1 MFVFQALWKN
11 VLAWKLAGTVS
22 RAEVAA
28 NWPIMSVPIWLT
40 SGVWWPAIAVVSF
53 ATAWPQSTGVTLTVT
68 PGLSFMNVAARSLS
82 LTPSLPIAHTV
93 SVPPTEAAGLTAGAW
108 LPAAWLADAPG
119 AVLPDAPGAELPA
132 FVPQAATRR
141 PTPARMAANRKGL
154 DRARLLP
161 REDER
166 SCGMSVLL
174 QVARSSPAWRTRLSR
189 SGGMCQSV
197 V

>member
-1 MFVFQALWKN
+1 
-11 VLAWKLAGTVS
+11 
-22 RAEVAA
+22 
-28 NWPIMSVPIWLT
+28 
-40 SGVWWPAIAVVSF
+40 
-53 ATAWPQSTGVTLTVT
+53 
-68 PGLSFMNVAARSLS
+68 
-82 LTPSLPIAHTV
+82 LPIAHTV

-108 LPAAWLADAPG
+108 LPAAWLADPPG
-119 AVLPDAPGAELPA
+119 ALLPA

-174 QVARSSPAWRTRLSR
+174 CRLPAARRHGERA
-189 SGGMCQSV
+189 
-197 V
+197 